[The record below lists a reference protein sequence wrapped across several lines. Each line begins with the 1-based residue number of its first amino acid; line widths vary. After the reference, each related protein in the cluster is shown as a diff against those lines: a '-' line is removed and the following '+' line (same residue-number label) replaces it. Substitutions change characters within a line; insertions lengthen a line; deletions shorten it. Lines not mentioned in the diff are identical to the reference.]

1 MKKPL
6 CSTGLRWLWLA
17 VLVLVLDAISKQ
29 LILANYGLHEST
41 SLMPYLRKWENRK
54 IPFISDL

>member
-41 SLMPYLRKWENRK
+41 SLIPYFNLTYVRNYG
-54 IPFISDL
+54 